1 MGKII
6 SSTSMTIDGV
16 SDVGEWFI
24 GEGSHMDAAL
34 DRFRACEAML
44 TGRPTFEG
52 LAGYWQEAEGPW
64 ADAINPMPKY
74 AISRTVSGPQQWNG
88 TAIAGEAAETV
99 AKLKADVDGDLFLTG
114 CGELARTLLEAGLVD
129 EVHIATHPT
138 VWGTGT
144 RAYEGTKVPMR
155 LLESKAFDTGVT
167 FLRYEPIR

>member
-16 SDVGEWFI
+16 SDVDEWFI
-24 GEGSHMDAAL
+24 GDGSHMDAAL
-34 DRFRACEAML
+34 DVFRGCEAML

-52 LAGYWQEAEGPW
+52 LAGYWQTAEGPW
-64 ADAINPMPKY
+64 AEAINPMPKY

-88 TAIAGEAAETV
+88 TAIAGDAAETV

-114 CGELARTLLEAGLVD
+114 CGELACTLLEAGLVD
-129 EVHIATHPT
+129 QVDLWVHPT
-138 VWGTGT
+138 VWGKGT

-155 LLESKAFDTGVT
+155 LLVSKPFDSGVT
-167 FLRYEPIR
+167 LLRYEPTA